1 MAGVNGDG
9 ASTSDVGGAE
19 NGGTTDTAGGTEN
32 GGATAG
38 TDGRRAAD
46 EGVVVDRVGKTYGGS
61 GSSSGETAVRALDD
75 VSFAVDRGEF
85 VCLVGPSGCGKTTLF
100 RIIAGLIEATDGTV
114 RLGGAPVTGPT
125 TDMGVVFQEY
135 HLFPWLT
142 VEENVGF
149 GLDRTDRPEADRDAR
164 VTEMLELVG
173 LDGFRDAY
181 PKSLSGGMKQ
191 RVAIARALAV
201 DPALLLM
208 DEPFGAVDAQTR
220 EMLQRELL
228 DVWRSTGKTVLFVT
242 HDVAEAVTLADRI
255 VVMAADPGRV
265 REVVDVDVDR
275 PRERGDPAFG
285 EHVARVRDLIGTGE

>member
-1 MAGVNGDG
+1 MAGLNRSGADDEGMAGSPPPAAASVALDAVGKRYAADGDG
-9 ASTSDVGGAE
+9 DP
-19 NGGTTDTAGGTEN
+19 
-32 GGATAG
+32 
-38 TDGRRAAD
+38 
-46 EGVVVDRVGKTYGGS
+46 
-61 GSSSGETAVRALDD
+61 VRALEH
-75 VSFAVDRGEF
+75 VSFSVADGEF

-100 RIIAGLIEATDGTV
+100 RVVAGLTEATNGRVLLDGTE
-114 RLGGAPVTGPT
+114 VTEPT

-142 VEENVGF
+142 VAENVGF
-149 GLDRTDRPEADRDAR
+149 GLERTDRSSAERERR
-164 VTEMLELVG
+164 VDEMLDLVG
-173 LDGFRDAY
+173 LTEFRDAY

-201 DPALLLM
+201 DPDLLLM

-228 DVWRSTGKTVLFVT
+228 DVWASTGKTVLFVT
-242 HDVAEAVTLADRI
+242 HDVAEAVALADRI

-275 PRERGDPAFG
+275 PRERGDAAFAEYVG
-285 EHVARVRDLIGTGE
+285 VVRELIGAGP

>member
-1 MAGVNGDG
+1 MRDA
-9 ASTSDVGGAE
+9 
-19 NGGTTDTAGGTEN
+19 TEDDE
-32 GGATAG
+32 TV
-38 TDGRRAAD
+38 DHRRAAAD
-46 EGVVVDRVGKTYGGS
+46 TGSGVVVDRIGKTYDGEGS
-61 GSSSGETAVRALDD
+61 PVRALDD
-75 VSFAVDRGEF
+75 VSFTVEQGEF

-100 RIIAGLIEATDGTV
+100 RIIAGLIEATDGEIL
-114 RLGGAPVTGPT
+114 LGGTPVTGPT

-149 GLDRTDRPEADRDAR
+149 GLERSDRYAADRERRID
-164 VTEMLELVG
+164 EMLDLVG
-173 LDGFRDAY
+173 LSEFRASY

-201 DPALLLM
+201 DPELLLM

-228 DVWRSTGKTVLFVT
+228 DVWQSTGKTVLFVT

-255 VVMAADPGRV
+255 VVMAAEPGRV
-265 REVVDVDVDR
+265 AEVIDVDVDR
-275 PRERGDPAFG
+275 PRERGDTAFG
-285 EHVARVRDLIGTGE
+285 EHVARVRELIGARP

>member
-1 MAGVNGDG
+1 VAGVND
-9 ASTSDVGGAE
+9 STV
-19 NGGTTDTAGGTEN
+19 TDPEESSTGVH
-32 GGATAG
+32 ATA
-38 TDGRRAAD
+38 A
-46 EGVVVDRVGKTYGGS
+46 VVVDGVGKTY
-61 GSSSGETAVRALDD
+61 SGEGDPVRALED
-75 VSFAVDRGEF
+75 VSFAVDSGEF

-100 RIIAGLIEATDGTV
+100 RVVAGLTEATDGTV
-114 RLGGAPVTGPT
+114 RLGGTPVTEPT

-149 GLDRTDRPEADRDAR
+149 GLERSGYPAADRDRR
-164 VTEMLELVG
+164 VDEMLALVG
-173 LDGFRDAY
+173 LAEFRDTY

-228 DVWRSTGKTVLFVT
+228 DVWASTGKTVCFVT

-265 REVVDVDVDR
+265 ESIVDVDVDR
-275 PRERGDPAFG
+275 PRERDDPAFG
-285 EHVARVRDLIGTGE
+285 DHVARVRELIGAAP

>member
-1 MAGVNGDG
+1 MAGVNDGPPAGSDATASGGG
-9 ASTSDVGGAE
+9 ASSDAAASVAL
-19 NGGTTDTAGGTEN
+19 
-32 GGATAG
+32 
-38 TDGRRAAD
+38 DGI
-46 EGVVVDRVGKTYGGS
+46 GKTYRGG
-61 GSSSGETAVRALDD
+61 GEPVRALDD
-75 VSFAVDRGEF
+75 VGFSVTDGEF

-100 RIIAGLIEATDGTV
+100 RVVAGLTDATDGRV
-114 RLGGAPVTGPT
+114 LLDGEPVTGPT
-125 TDMGVVFQEY
+125 TDMGVVFQAY

-142 VEENVGF
+142 VAENVGF
-149 GLDRTDRPEADRDAR
+149 GLERTDRSTAERECR
-164 VTEMLELVG
+164 VDEMLELVG
-173 LDGFRDAY
+173 LTECRGAY

-201 DPALLLM
+201 DPDLLLM

-228 DVWRSTGKTVLFVT
+228 DVWASTGKTVLFVT

-275 PRERGDPAFG
+275 PRERADPAFG
-285 EHVARVRDLIGTGE
+285 RHVSRVRELIGAGR

>member
-1 MAGVNGDG
+1 MAEVTDEPP
-9 ASTSDVGGAE
+9 AE
-19 NGGTTDTAGGTEN
+19 
-32 GGATAG
+32 
-38 TDGRRAAD
+38 RAAD
-46 EGVVVDRVGKTYGGS
+46 TDEAGVVVDGVGKTYAGDGDP
-61 GSSSGETAVRALDD
+61 VRALDD
-75 VSFAVDRGEF
+75 VSFTVERGEF

-100 RIIAGLIEATDGTV
+100 RIVAGLIDATDGEV
-114 RLGGAPVTGPT
+114 RLGDTPVTGPT
-125 TDMGVVFQEY
+125 TEMGVVFQEY

-142 VEENVGF
+142 VEENVRF
-149 GLDRTDRPEADRDAR
+149 GLDRSDYPETERERR
-164 VTEMLELVG
+164 VDEMIDLVG
-173 LDGFRDAY
+173 LTEFRGSY

-228 DVWRSTGKTVLFVT
+228 DVWQSTGKTVCFVT

-255 VVMAADPGRV
+255 VVMAADPGRIA
-265 REVVDVDVDR
+265 EVVDVDVDR

-285 EHVARVRDLIGTGE
+285 EHVARVRELIGAQP